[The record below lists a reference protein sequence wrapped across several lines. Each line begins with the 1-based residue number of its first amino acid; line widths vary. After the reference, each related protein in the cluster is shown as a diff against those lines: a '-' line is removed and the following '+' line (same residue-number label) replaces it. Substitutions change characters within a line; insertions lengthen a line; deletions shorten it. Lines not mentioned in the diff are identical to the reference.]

1 MGLFGKLVAKLSR
14 SSITPLDWD
23 EARKELLASDLGPT
37 LVDQVI
43 TSAKKLRAED
53 AQSGLT
59 SILTEILSTRSREI
73 SYQSPLSVFLIVGI
87 NGTGKTTSAAKL
99 ANALQKS
106 QRSVALAAA
115 DTFRAAAV
123 DQLQT
128 WGTRIGVDVITGK
141 NQSEPASVAF
151 DAATYARENNR
162 EILIVDTAGRLHNK
176 SDLMNELG
184 KVKRVVEKVASVT
197 EVLLVIDATTGQN
210 AMTQAKVFSEAVDVT
225 GLIVTKMD
233 GSAKGGIALAIEAEL
248 GIPIKVLDTSC
259 SKEACTCNGI
269 SHLVTKGKDP
279 VRNWE
284 VDNG

>member
-53 AQSGLT
+53 AQTGLT
-59 SILTEILSTRSREI
+59 AILTEILSTRSREI

-128 WGTRIGVDVITGK
+128 WGTRIGVDVTTGK
-141 NQSEPASVAF
+141 DQSEPASVAF
-151 DAATYARENNR
+151 DAATFAKENHREV
-162 EILIVDTAGRLHNK
+162 LIVDTAGRLHNK

-184 KVKRVVEKVASVT
+184 KVKRVVEKVAPVT

-248 GIPIKVLDTSC
+248 GIPIKFIGTGESIEDFAPFEPQLYIQSLL
-259 SKEACTCNGI
+259 EA
-269 SHLVTKGKDP
+269 
-279 VRNWE
+279 
-284 VDNG
+284 

>member
-59 SILTEILSTRSREI
+59 SILTDILSTRSREV
-73 SYQSPLSVFLIVGI
+73 SHQSPLSVILIVGI

-99 ANALQKS
+99 ANSLHKI

-128 WGTRIGVDVITGK
+128 WGARIGVDVITGK
-141 NQSEPASVAF
+141 DQSEPASVAF
-151 DAATYARENNR
+151 DAATFAKANNR

-184 KVKRVVEKVASVT
+184 KVKRVIEKVAPVT

-248 GIPIKVLDTSC
+248 GIPIKFIGTGESIEDFAPFEPQLYIQSLL
-259 SKEACTCNGI
+259 EA
-269 SHLVTKGKDP
+269 
-279 VRNWE
+279 
-284 VDNG
+284 

>member
-23 EARKELLASDLGPT
+23 EARKELLSSDLGPT

-43 TSAKKLRAED
+43 TAAKKLRAED

-59 SILTEILSTRSREI
+59 SILTEMLSSESREI
-73 SYQSPLSVFLIVGI
+73 NYQSPLSVFLIVGI

-99 ANALQKS
+99 ANSLHKS

-128 WGTRIGVDVITGK
+128 WGKRIGVDVITGK
-141 NQSEPASVAF
+141 DQSEPASVAF
-151 DAATYARENNR
+151 DAATFAKENSR
-162 EILIVDTAGRLHNK
+162 DVLIVDTAGRLHNK

-184 KVKRVVEKVASVT
+184 KVKRVVEKVAPVT

-210 AMTQAKVFSEAVDVT
+210 AMAQAKVFSEAVAVT

-233 GSAKGGIALAIEAEL
+233 GSAKGGVALAIEAEL
-248 GIPIKVLDTSC
+248 GIPIKFIGTGESIEDFAPFEPQLYIQSLL
-259 SKEACTCNGI
+259 EA
-269 SHLVTKGKDP
+269 
-279 VRNWE
+279 
-284 VDNG
+284 

>member
-43 TSAKKLRAED
+43 TSARKLRAED

-59 SILTEILSTRSREI
+59 SILTEILSTQSREI

-99 ANALQKS
+99 ANALHKS

-141 NQSEPASVAF
+141 DQSEPASVAF
-151 DAATYARENNR
+151 DAATFAKENSREV
-162 EILIVDTAGRLHNK
+162 LIVDTAGRLHNK

-184 KVKRVVEKVASVT
+184 KVKRVVEKVAPVT

-248 GIPIKVLDTSC
+248 GIPIKFIGTGESIEDFAPFEPQIYIQSLF
-259 SKEACTCNGI
+259 EA
-269 SHLVTKGKDP
+269 
-279 VRNWE
+279 
-284 VDNG
+284 

>member
-59 SILTEILSTRSREI
+59 SILTEILSTRSRVM

-99 ANALQKS
+99 ANVLKKS

-141 NQSEPASVAF
+141 DQSEPASVAF
-151 DAATYARENNR
+151 DAATFAKENSREV
-162 EILIVDTAGRLHNK
+162 LIVDTAGRLHNK

-184 KVKRVVEKVASVT
+184 KVKRVVEKVAPVT

-248 GIPIKVLDTSC
+248 GIPIKFIGTGESIEDFAPFDPQIYIQSLL
-259 SKEACTCNGI
+259 EA
-269 SHLVTKGKDP
+269 
-279 VRNWE
+279 
-284 VDNG
+284 

>member
-37 LVDQVI
+37 LVEQVI

-59 SILTEILSTRSREI
+59 SILTEIMSTRSREI

-99 ANALQKS
+99 ANTLHKS

-141 NQSEPASVAF
+141 DQSEPASVAF
-151 DAATYARENNR
+151 DAATFAKQNNR
-162 EILIVDTAGRLHNK
+162 EVLIVDTAGRLHNK

-184 KVKRVVEKVASVT
+184 KVKRVVEKVAPVT

-210 AMTQAKVFSEAVDVT
+210 AMAQAKVFSEAVAVT

-248 GIPIKVLDTSC
+248 GIPIKFIGTGESIEDFAPFEPALYIQSLL
-259 SKEACTCNGI
+259 EA
-269 SHLVTKGKDP
+269 
-279 VRNWE
+279 
-284 VDNG
+284 

>member
-14 SSITPLDWD
+14 SAITPLDWD
-23 EARKELLASDLGPT
+23 EARKELLASDLGPI

-43 TSAKKLRAED
+43 TAAKKLRAED

-59 SILTEILSTRSREI
+59 SILTEILSTRSRELN
-73 SYQSPLSVFLIVGI
+73 YQNPLSVFLIVGI

-106 QRSVALAAA
+106 QRSIALAAA

-141 NQSEPASVAF
+141 DQSEPASVAF
-151 DAATYARENNR
+151 DAATYAKENHREV
-162 EILIVDTAGRLHNK
+162 LIVDTAGRLHNK

-184 KVKRVVEKVASVT
+184 KVKRVVEKVAPVT

-210 AMTQAKVFSEAVDVT
+210 AMVQAKVFSEAVDVT

-248 GIPIKVLDTSC
+248 GIPIKFIGTGESIEDFAPFEPQLYIQSLL
-259 SKEACTCNGI
+259 EA
-269 SHLVTKGKDP
+269 
-279 VRNWE
+279 
-284 VDNG
+284 

>member
-99 ANALQKS
+99 ANALHKS

-123 DQLQT
+123 AQLQT

-141 NQSEPASVAF
+141 DQSEPASVAF
-151 DAATYARENNR
+151 DAATFAKENSREV
-162 EILIVDTAGRLHNK
+162 LIVDTAGRLHNK

-184 KVKRVVEKVASVT
+184 KVKRVVEKVAPVT

-248 GIPIKVLDTSC
+248 GIPIKFIGTGESIEDFAPFEPQLYIQSLL
-259 SKEACTCNGI
+259 EA
-269 SHLVTKGKDP
+269 
-279 VRNWE
+279 
-284 VDNG
+284 

>member
-23 EARKELLASDLGPT
+23 EARKELLSSDLGPT

-43 TSAKKLRAED
+43 TSAKKLHAED

-59 SILTEILSTRSREI
+59 FILTEILSSESREI
-73 SYQSPLSVFLIVGI
+73 NYQSPLSVFLIVGI

-99 ANALQKS
+99 ANSLHKS

-128 WGTRIGVDVITGK
+128 WGKRIGVDVITGK
-141 NQSEPASVAF
+141 DQSEPASVAF
-151 DAATYARENNR
+151 DAATFAKENSR
-162 EILIVDTAGRLHNK
+162 DVLIVDTAGRLHNK

-184 KVKRVVEKVASVT
+184 KVKRVVEKVAPVT

-210 AMTQAKVFSEAVDVT
+210 AMAQAKVFSEAVAVT

-233 GSAKGGIALAIEAEL
+233 GSAKGGVALAIEAEL
-248 GIPIKVLDTSC
+248 GIPIKFIGTGESIEDFAPFEPQLYIQSLL
-259 SKEACTCNGI
+259 EA
-269 SHLVTKGKDP
+269 
-279 VRNWE
+279 
-284 VDNG
+284 

>member
-59 SILTEILSTRSREI
+59 SILTEILSTRSREM
-73 SYQSPLSVFLIVGI
+73 SYQRPLSVFLIVGI

-99 ANALQKS
+99 ANTLHKS

-141 NQSEPASVAF
+141 DQSEPASVAF
-151 DAATYARENNR
+151 DAATYAKENNR
-162 EILIVDTAGRLHNK
+162 EVLIVDTAGRLHNK

-184 KVKRVVEKVASVT
+184 KVKRVVEKVAPVT

-248 GIPIKVLDTSC
+248 GIPIKFIGTGESIEDFVPFEPQLYIQSLL
-259 SKEACTCNGI
+259 EA
-269 SHLVTKGKDP
+269 
-279 VRNWE
+279 
-284 VDNG
+284 

>member
-23 EARKELLASDLGPT
+23 EAQKELLASDLGPT

-53 AQSGLT
+53 AQSGL
-59 SILTEILSTRSREI
+59 SAILTEILSTRSRDL
-73 SYQSPLSVFLIVGI
+73 SFQSPLSVFLIVGI

-99 ANALQKS
+99 ANVLQKS

-141 NQSEPASVAF
+141 DQSEPASVAF
-151 DAATYARENNR
+151 DAATFAKVNNR
-162 EILIVDTAGRLHNK
+162 EVLIVDTAGRLHNK

-184 KVKRVVEKVASVT
+184 KVKRVVEKVAPVT

-248 GIPIKVLDTSC
+248 GIPIKCIGTGESIEDFALFDPALYIQSLL
-259 SKEACTCNGI
+259 EA
-269 SHLVTKGKDP
+269 
-279 VRNWE
+279 
-284 VDNG
+284 

>member
-14 SSITPLDWD
+14 SQITPLDWD

-43 TSAKKLRAED
+43 ASAKKLRAED
-53 AQSGLT
+53 AQSGLA
-59 SILTEILSTRSREI
+59 SILTGILSTRSREMN
-73 SYQSPLSVFLIVGI
+73 YQSPLSVILIVGI

-99 ANALQKS
+99 ANSLHKS
-106 QRSVALAAA
+106 RRSVALAAA

-128 WGTRIGVDVITGK
+128 WGARIGVDVITGK
-141 NQSEPASVAF
+141 DQSEPASVAF
-151 DAATYARENNR
+151 DAATFAQTNNR
-162 EILIVDTAGRLHNK
+162 EVLIVDTAGRLHNK

-210 AMTQAKVFSEAVDVT
+210 AMTQAKVFSEAVAVT

-248 GIPIKVLDTSC
+248 GIPIKFIGTGESIEDFAPFEPQLYIQSLL
-259 SKEACTCNGI
+259 EA
-269 SHLVTKGKDP
+269 
-279 VRNWE
+279 
-284 VDNG
+284 

>member
-37 LVDQVI
+37 LVEQVI

-59 SILTEILSTRSREI
+59 SILTEIMSTRSREI

-99 ANALQKS
+99 ANTLHKS

-141 NQSEPASVAF
+141 DQSEPASVAF
-151 DAATYARENNR
+151 DAATFAKQNNR
-162 EILIVDTAGRLHNK
+162 EVLIVDTAGRLHNK

-184 KVKRVVEKVASVT
+184 KVKRVVEKVAPVT

-210 AMTQAKVFSEAVDVT
+210 AMAQAKVFSEAVAVT

-248 GIPIKVLDTSC
+248 GIPIKFIGTGESIEDFLPFEPQIYIQSLL
-259 SKEACTCNGI
+259 EA
-269 SHLVTKGKDP
+269 
-279 VRNWE
+279 
-284 VDNG
+284 

>member
-23 EARKELLASDLGPT
+23 EARKELLASDLGPI

-59 SILTEILSTRSREI
+59 SILTEILSSQSREVN
-73 SYQSPLSVFLIVGI
+73 YQSPLSVFLIVGI

-99 ANALQKS
+99 ANSLHKS

-141 NQSEPASVAF
+141 DQSEPASVAF
-151 DAATYARENNR
+151 DAATFAKTNNR
-162 EILIVDTAGRLHNK
+162 EVLIVDTAGRLHNK

-184 KVKRVVEKVASVT
+184 KVKRVVEKVAPVT

-210 AMTQAKVFSEAVDVT
+210 AMTQAKVFSEAVAVT

-248 GIPIKVLDTSC
+248 GIPIKFIGTGESIEDFAPFEPQLYIQSLL
-259 SKEACTCNGI
+259 EA
-269 SHLVTKGKDP
+269 
-279 VRNWE
+279 
-284 VDNG
+284 

>member
-1 MGLFGKLVAKLSR
+1 
-14 SSITPLDWD
+14 
-23 EARKELLASDLGPT
+23 
-37 LVDQVI
+37 
-43 TSAKKLRAED
+43 
-53 AQSGLT
+53 
-59 SILTEILSTRSREI
+59 
-73 SYQSPLSVFLIVGI
+73 VGI

-99 ANALQKS
+99 ASALQKS

-141 NQSEPASVAF
+141 DQSEPASVAF
-151 DAATYARENNR
+151 DAAIFAKENSREV
-162 EILIVDTAGRLHNK
+162 LIVDTAGRLHNK

-184 KVKRVVEKVASVT
+184 KVKRVVEKVAPVT

-210 AMTQAKVFSEAVDVT
+210 AMVQAKVFSEAVDVT

-248 GIPIKVLDTSC
+248 GIPIKFIGTGESIEDFAPFEPQLYIQSLL
-259 SKEACTCNGI
+259 EA
-269 SHLVTKGKDP
+269 
-279 VRNWE
+279 
-284 VDNG
+284 

>member
-53 AQSGLT
+53 AQTGLT
-59 SILTEILSTRSREI
+59 AILTEILSTRSREI
-73 SYQSPLSVFLIVGI
+73 SYQSPLSIFLIVGI

-99 ANALQKS
+99 ASSLHKS

-141 NQSEPASVAF
+141 DQSEPASVAF
-151 DAATYARENNR
+151 DAATYAKANNR
-162 EILIVDTAGRLHNK
+162 EVLIVDTAGRLHNK

-184 KVKRVVEKVASVT
+184 KVKRVVEKVAHVT

-210 AMTQAKVFSEAVDVT
+210 AMAQAKIFSEAVDVT

-248 GIPIKVLDTSC
+248 GIPIKFIGTGESIEDFAPFEPQLYIQSLL
-259 SKEACTCNGI
+259 EA
-269 SHLVTKGKDP
+269 
-279 VRNWE
+279 
-284 VDNG
+284 

>member
-73 SYQSPLSVFLIVGI
+73 NYHSPLSVFLIVGI

-99 ANALQKS
+99 ANSLHKS

-128 WGTRIGVDVITGK
+128 WGARIGVDVITGK
-141 NQSEPASVAF
+141 DQSEPASVAF
-151 DAATYARENNR
+151 DAATFAKENNR
-162 EILIVDTAGRLHNK
+162 EVLIVDTAGRLHNK

-184 KVKRVVEKVASVT
+184 KVKRVVEKVAPVT

-210 AMTQAKVFSEAVDVT
+210 AMAQAKVFSEAVSVT

-248 GIPIKVLDTSC
+248 GIPIKFIGTGESIEDFAPFEPQLYIRSLL
-259 SKEACTCNGI
+259 EA
-269 SHLVTKGKDP
+269 
-279 VRNWE
+279 
-284 VDNG
+284 

>member
-23 EARKELLASDLGPT
+23 EARKELLGSDLGPT

-73 SYQSPLSVFLIVGI
+73 SYQGPLSVFLIVGI

-99 ANALQKS
+99 ANTLRKS

-123 DQLQT
+123 DQLRT

-151 DAATYARENNR
+151 DAATYAKENNR
-162 EILIVDTAGRLHNK
+162 EVLIVDTAGRLHNK
-176 SDLMNELG
+176 NDLMNELG
-184 KVKRVVEKVASVT
+184 KVKRVVEKVAPVT

-210 AMTQAKVFSEAVDVT
+210 AMTQAKVFSEAVNVT

-248 GIPIKVLDTSC
+248 GIPIKFIGTGESIEDFAPFEPQLYIQSLL
-259 SKEACTCNGI
+259 EA
-269 SHLVTKGKDP
+269 
-279 VRNWE
+279 
-284 VDNG
+284 

>member
-23 EARKELLASDLGPT
+23 EARKELLGSDLGPT

-73 SYQSPLSVFLIVGI
+73 SYQSPLSVVLIVGI

-141 NQSEPASVAF
+141 DQSEPASVAF
-151 DAATYARENNR
+151 DAATFAKENNR
-162 EILIVDTAGRLHNK
+162 EVLIVDTAGRLHNK

-184 KVKRVVEKVASVT
+184 KVKRVVEKVAPVT

-248 GIPIKVLDTSC
+248 GIPIKFIGTGESIEDFAPFEPQLYIQSLL
-259 SKEACTCNGI
+259 EA
-269 SHLVTKGKDP
+269 
-279 VRNWE
+279 
-284 VDNG
+284 

>member
-73 SYQSPLSVFLIVGI
+73 TYQSPLSVFLIVGI

-99 ANALQKS
+99 ANALHKS

-141 NQSEPASVAF
+141 DQSEPASVAF
-151 DAATYARENNR
+151 DAATFAKQNNR
-162 EILIVDTAGRLHNK
+162 EVLIVDTAGRLHNK

-184 KVKRVVEKVASVT
+184 KVKRVVEKVAPVT

-210 AMTQAKVFSEAVDVT
+210 AMAQAKVFSEAVDVT

-248 GIPIKVLDTSC
+248 GIPIKFIGTGESIEDFAPFEPQLYIQSLL
-259 SKEACTCNGI
+259 EG
-269 SHLVTKGKDP
+269 
-279 VRNWE
+279 
-284 VDNG
+284 

>member
-59 SILTEILSTRSREI
+59 SILTEILSTRSREM

-141 NQSEPASVAF
+141 DQSEPASVAF
-151 DAATYARENNR
+151 DAATFAKENSREV
-162 EILIVDTAGRLHNK
+162 LIVDTAGRLHNK

-184 KVKRVVEKVASVT
+184 KVKRVVEKVAPVT

-248 GIPIKVLDTSC
+248 GIPIKFIGTGESIEDFAPFEPLLYIQSLL
-259 SKEACTCNGI
+259 EA
-269 SHLVTKGKDP
+269 
-279 VRNWE
+279 
-284 VDNG
+284 

>member
-59 SILTEILSTRSREI
+59 SILTEILSTRSRDI

-99 ANALQKS
+99 AHALKTS
-106 QRSVALAAA
+106 QRTVALAAA

-141 NQSEPASVAF
+141 DQSEPASVAF
-151 DAATYARENNR
+151 DAATFAKENSREV
-162 EILIVDTAGRLHNK
+162 LIVDTAGRLHNK

-184 KVKRVVEKVASVT
+184 KVKRVVEKVAPVT

-248 GIPIKVLDTSC
+248 GIPIKFIGTGESIEDFAPFEPQLYIQSLL
-259 SKEACTCNGI
+259 EA
-269 SHLVTKGKDP
+269 
-279 VRNWE
+279 
-284 VDNG
+284 

>member
-23 EARKELLASDLGPT
+23 EARKELLASDLGPI
-37 LVDQVI
+37 LVAQVI

-59 SILTEILSTRSREI
+59 SILTEILSSQSREVN
-73 SYQSPLSVFLIVGI
+73 YQSPLSVFLIVGI

-99 ANALQKS
+99 ANSLHKS
-106 QRSVALAAA
+106 QRSVLLAAA

-128 WGTRIGVDVITGK
+128 WGARIGVDVITGK
-141 NQSEPASVAF
+141 DQSEPASVAF
-151 DAATYARENNR
+151 DAATFAKTNNH
-162 EILIVDTAGRLHNK
+162 EVLIVDTAGRLHNK

-184 KVKRVVEKVASVT
+184 KVKRVVEKVAPVT

-210 AMTQAKVFSEAVDVT
+210 AMTQAKVFSEAVAVT

-248 GIPIKVLDTSC
+248 GIPIKFIGTGESIEDFAPFEPQLYIQSLL
-259 SKEACTCNGI
+259 EA
-269 SHLVTKGKDP
+269 
-279 VRNWE
+279 
-284 VDNG
+284 

>member
-37 LVDQVI
+37 LVEQVI
-43 TSAKKLRAED
+43 TSAKKLKAED

-59 SILTEILSTRSREI
+59 SILTEIMSTRSREI
-73 SYQSPLSVFLIVGI
+73 SYESPLSVFLIVGI

-99 ANALQKS
+99 ANTLHKS

-141 NQSEPASVAF
+141 DQSEPASVAF
-151 DAATYARENNR
+151 DAATFAKQNNR
-162 EILIVDTAGRLHNK
+162 DVLIVDTAGRLHNK

-184 KVKRVVEKVASVT
+184 KVKRVVEKVAPVT

-233 GSAKGGIALAIEAEL
+233 GSAKGGVALAIEAEL
-248 GIPIKVLDTSC
+248 GIPIKFIGTGESIEDFLPFEPQIYIQSLL
-259 SKEACTCNGI
+259 EA
-269 SHLVTKGKDP
+269 
-279 VRNWE
+279 
-284 VDNG
+284 

>member
-23 EARKELLASDLGPT
+23 EARKELLSSDLGPT

-59 SILTEILSTRSREI
+59 SILTEMLSSESREI
-73 SYQSPLSVFLIVGI
+73 NYQSPLSVFLIVGI

-99 ANALQKS
+99 ANSLHKS

-128 WGTRIGVDVITGK
+128 WGKRIGVDVITGK
-141 NQSEPASVAF
+141 DHSEPASVAF
-151 DAATYARENNR
+151 DAATFAKENSR
-162 EILIVDTAGRLHNK
+162 DVLIVDTAGRLHNK

-184 KVKRVVEKVASVT
+184 KVKRVVEKVAPVT

-210 AMTQAKVFSEAVDVT
+210 AMAQAKVFSEAVAVT

-233 GSAKGGIALAIEAEL
+233 GSAKGGVALAIEAEL
-248 GIPIKVLDTSC
+248 GIPIKFIGTGESIEDFAPFEPQLYIQSLL
-259 SKEACTCNGI
+259 EA
-269 SHLVTKGKDP
+269 
-279 VRNWE
+279 
-284 VDNG
+284 

>member
-23 EARKELLASDLGPT
+23 EARKELLASDLGPI

-59 SILTEILSTRSREI
+59 SILTEILSSQSREVN
-73 SYQSPLSVFLIVGI
+73 YQSPLSVFLIVGI

-99 ANALQKS
+99 ANSLHKS

-141 NQSEPASVAF
+141 DQSEPASVAF
-151 DAATYARENNR
+151 DAATFAKTNNH
-162 EILIVDTAGRLHNK
+162 EVLIVDTAGRLHNK

-184 KVKRVVEKVASVT
+184 KVKRVVEKVAPVT

-210 AMTQAKVFSEAVDVT
+210 AMTQAKVFSEAVAIT

-248 GIPIKVLDTSC
+248 GIPIKFIGTGESIEDFAPFEPQLYIQSLL
-259 SKEACTCNGI
+259 EA
-269 SHLVTKGKDP
+269 
-279 VRNWE
+279 
-284 VDNG
+284 

>member
-59 SILTEILSTRSREI
+59 SILTEILSTRSREMN
-73 SYQSPLSVFLIVGI
+73 YQSPLSVFLIVGI

-99 ANALQKS
+99 ANSLHKS

-128 WGTRIGVDVITGK
+128 WGARIGVDVITGK
-141 NQSEPASVAF
+141 DQSEPASVAF
-151 DAATYARENNR
+151 DAATFAKENNR
-162 EILIVDTAGRLHNK
+162 EVLIVDTAGRLHNK

-184 KVKRVVEKVASVT
+184 KVKRVVEKVAPVT

-210 AMTQAKVFSEAVDVT
+210 AMAQAKVFSEAVSVT

-248 GIPIKVLDTSC
+248 GIPIKFIGTGESIEDFAPFEPQLYIQSLL
-259 SKEACTCNGI
+259 EA
-269 SHLVTKGKDP
+269 
-279 VRNWE
+279 
-284 VDNG
+284 

>member
-37 LVDQVI
+37 LVEQVI
-43 TSAKKLRAED
+43 TSAKKLKAED

-59 SILTEILSTRSREI
+59 SILTEIMSTRSREI

-99 ANALQKS
+99 ANTLHKS

-141 NQSEPASVAF
+141 DQSEPASVAF
-151 DAATYARENNR
+151 DAATFAKQNNR
-162 EILIVDTAGRLHNK
+162 EVLIVDTAGRLHNK

-184 KVKRVVEKVASVT
+184 KVKRVVEKVAPVT

-248 GIPIKVLDTSC
+248 GIPIKFIGTGESIEDFAPFEPQLYIQSLL
-259 SKEACTCNGI
+259 EG
-269 SHLVTKGKDP
+269 
-279 VRNWE
+279 
-284 VDNG
+284 